1 MPDQIRYDEAAI
13 NEIFR
18 QAAEAQKD
26 AQERTGP
33 ANGLTLDELQEIGAA
48 AGLSPEFVARA
59 AANMATEIEEPAL
72 PTFLGVDIGVRRSVA
87 LPGPMSDED
96 WASLVAD
103 LRQTFHARGKIQE
116 AGELREWY
124 NGNLFAHVQPDGD
137 GFRLDMG
144 STKGSAREFM
154 VAGMGLAVGS
164 VFAVAMMG
172 VFSSGA
178 WRGISPFLMMMVAG
192 LFMGSYG
199 YLQLPGWRR
208 KREAQME
215 AVGRRAVERADKAAR
230 QESAGHTARTG
241 ESPVSQTATDGEDSS
256 RLNLEE
262 ADSFQAS
269 GPSGRARSGRSS
281 AG

>member
-59 AANMATEIEEPAL
+59 AANMAVEIEEPAL
-72 PTFLGVDIGVRRSVA
+72 PTFLGLEIGVRRSVA

-96 WASLVAD
+96 WVSLVAD

-124 NGNLFAHVQPDGD
+124 NGNLFAHVQPDG
-137 GFRLDMG
+137 GGYRLSMG
-144 STKGSAREFM
+144 STKASARDLM
-154 VAGMGLAVGS
+154 MTGMGLVVGS
-164 VFAVAMMG
+164 VFAVAMLTL
-172 VFSSGA
+172 FSTGA
-178 WRGISPFLMMMVAG
+178 WRGIFPFLMMMAGG

-208 KREAQME
+208 RREAQME
-215 AVGRRAVERADKAAR
+215 AVGRRAVERAEKTALQKGEEQSAA
-230 QESAGHTARTG
+230 TG
-241 ESPVSQTATDGEDSS
+241 ESPVSETAVHSTGN
-256 RLNLEE
+256 RLDLEE
-262 ADSFQAS
+262 AGGFEADGS
-269 GPSGRARSGRSS
+269 RANSRPGRSS
-281 AG
+281 TG